1 LTQRLNITNGDS
13 AAGTLSEAGVEG
25 KIISWRDVLHEGPVD
40 SSLSLEELSKDRA
53 RFIAEQGW
61 DDFAHV
67 SGDFAERDR
76 VIRHLDYFDEVVL
89 WFEDDLYDQLQLIQ
103 LLDFF
108 GAARGKT
115 LSVIVVDGYIPPLS
129 VAQLTQLDKTRPQV
143 TPEQLELATRA
154 WKAFGSAD
162 PTSISKLLDE
172 DTSALRYLAPALR
185 RHLEE
190 FPSSI
195 NGLSRSEREAL
206 TAIEDGHTTPVAAF
220 LEVARKQESIFL
232 GDIIF
237 YSYLERLS
245 GKKDALVSW
254 KDGTPVIAPTSESS
268 REFVEGELTLT
279 PLGQEVLAG
288 TKDWQHI
295 NKRTRWL
302 GGVEISPGE
311 KGWRWDPAERE
322 LVHGSAAATPA
333 QAKAYTAKKR
343 ASSAKP
349 AKAKTR
355 PTKKRPSPRA
365 KKPKS
370 RPARKRASPRAKKPK
385 SRPARKRASPG
396 AKKSK
401 PRSHARRTRRKK
413 K

>member
-40 SSLSLEELSKDRA
+40 SSLSLEELSKGRA
-53 RFIAEQGW
+53 RFISEQGW

-108 GAARGKT
+108 GRGAARGKT

-129 VAQLTQLDKTRPQV
+129 TDEIKKLDKARQRA
-143 TPEQLELATRA
+143 TPEQLELAKRA
-154 WKAFGSAD
+154 WKAFGSED
-162 PTSISKLLDE
+162 PTSISRLLDE
-172 DTSALRYLAPALR
+172 STTALKYLAPALR

-190 FPSSI
+190 FPSTD

-206 TAIEDGHTTPVAAF
+206 SAIQAGHSTPVAAF

-237 YSYLERLS
+237 YSYLDRLS
-245 GKKDALVSW
+245 GRTNALITW
-254 KDGTPVIAPTSESS
+254 KDGTPVIAPTSERS

-279 PLGQEVLAG
+279 PLGREVLAG
-288 TKDWQHI
+288 RQDWQRI
-295 NKRTRWL
+295 NTRTRWL
-302 GGVEISPGE
+302 GGVEIKPGE
-311 KGWRWDPAERE
+311 GGWRWDPSDRE
-322 LVHGSAAATPA
+322 LVRGEA
-333 QAKAYTAKKR
+333 
-343 ASSAKP
+343 
-349 AKAKTR
+349 
-355 PTKKRPSPRA
+355 A
-365 KKPKS
+365 KKPAAPQARSSSETAGKGAIKQKPTTKKGATKKLAPIK
-370 RPARKRASPRAKKPK
+370 RARKSTTKKPLTRK
-385 SRPARKRASPG
+385 SAT
-396 AKKSK
+396 KKSPPK
-401 PRSHARRTRRKK
+401 KRKK
-413 K
+413 

>member
-40 SSLSLEELSKDRA
+40 SSLSLEQLSKDRA

-76 VIRHLDYFDEVVL
+76 VIRHLDYFGEVVL

-108 GAARGKT
+108 GRDASGGKT

-129 VAQLTQLDKTRPQV
+129 VAELTQLDKTRPRV
-143 TPEQLELATRA
+143 TPGQLELAKRA

-162 PTSISKLLDE
+162 PTSISKLLNE
-172 DTSALRYLAPALR
+172 DTSALPHLAPALW

-190 FPSSI
+190 FPSAV

-206 TAIEDGHTTPVAAF
+206 TAIEAGHSTPVAAF
-220 LEVARKQESIFL
+220 LEAARKQESIFL

-245 GKKDALVSW
+245 GKKDALVTW
-254 KDGTPVIAPTSESS
+254 KDGTPVIAPTSETS
-268 REFVEGELTLT
+268 REFVEGQLTLT
-279 PLGQEVLAG
+279 PLGREVLSGAN
-288 TKDWQHI
+288 DWQRI

-302 GGVEISPGE
+302 GGVEINPGE
-311 KGWRWDPAERE
+311 KGWRWDLDERE
-322 LVHGSAAATPA
+322 LVQRGAAATPA
-333 QAKAYTAKKR
+333 KPRARAPTKRSSIRARKTKTRAPKKRSSIPARKTKTPHAKKR
-343 ASSAKP
+343 SSAP
-349 AKAKTR
+349 
-355 PTKKRPSPRA
+355 A
-365 KKPKS
+365 KKP
-370 RPARKRASPRAKKPK
+370 R
-385 SRPARKRASPG
+385 
-396 AKKSK
+396 
-401 PRSHARRTRRKK
+401 PRSSAPRTPRKK

>member
-40 SSLSLEELSKDRA
+40 SSLSLEELSKGRA
-53 RFIAEQGW
+53 RFISEQGW

-108 GAARGKT
+108 ERGAARGKT

-129 VAQLTQLDKTRPQV
+129 TDEIKQLDKARQRV
-143 TPEQLELATRA
+143 TPEQLELAKRA
-154 WKAFGSAD
+154 WKAFGSED
-162 PTSISKLLDE
+162 PTSISRLLE
-172 DTSALRYLAPALR
+172 GSTTALKYLAAALR

-190 FPSSI
+190 FPSTD

-206 TAIEDGHTTPVAAF
+206 SAIQAGHSTPVAAF

-245 GKKDALVSW
+245 GRNDALITW
-254 KDGTPVIAPTSESS
+254 KDGTPVIAPTSERS

-279 PLGQEVLAG
+279 PLGREVLAG
-288 TKDWQHI
+288 RQDWQRI

-302 GGVEISPGE
+302 GGVEIKPGE
-311 KGWRWDPAERE
+311 RGWRWDPSDRE
-322 LVHGSAAATPA
+322 LVRGETATKPAMPQVRAAKETVA
-333 QAKAYTAKKR
+333 KR
-343 ASSAKP
+343 ATTQKP
-349 AKAKTR
+349 TATKGATKSLAPKKLAPR
-355 PTKKRPSPRA
+355 KLAPRKRAADKSPTKKPSTR
-365 KKPKS
+365 KS
-370 RPARKRASPRAKKPK
+370 A
-385 SRPARKRASPG
+385 
-396 AKKSK
+396 AKKSTPK
-401 PRSHARRTRRKK
+401 KRKK
-413 K
+413 